1 MATVAGKWPSRST
14 GAELVGDDAAADD
27 GYHKGERAKETQ
39 ADDEDVKVG
48 GRVVG
53 TTGATAVRQCP
64 VLLLIITIVTVVPN
78 HRVGRH

>member
-1 MATVAGKWPSRST
+1 M
-14 GAELVGDDAAADD
+14 GDDAAADD

-39 ADDEDVKVG
+39 ADEKDVKVG

-64 VLLLIITIVTVVPN
+64 VLRLITSISIITVVPN
-78 HRVGRH
+78 HRVGRR